1 MPLMIPGKSVELEA
15 ILREPDVQPL
25 RAAAVL
31 CDPHPIYGGTMDN
44 RVVYRA
50 GKAVIAAGMATLRF
64 NFRGVGASTG
74 AYDHGEG
81 EKEDVAAA
89 IDFLES
95 RYHGVPLA
103 LVGFSFGAWV
113 GLQVACRDPRI
124 GAMVGLGLPVN
135 FYDFDFLIAN
145 QKPARFIIGSRD
157 EYCSRDKMERL
168 ARRLPETSTLQWI
181 EGADH
186 FFSQALDELQSLI
199 TRFFPEVRFQ
209 NQRITG

>member
-1 MPLMIPGKSVELEA
+1 
-15 ILREPDVQPL
+15 
-25 RAAAVL
+25 
-31 CDPHPIYGGTMDN
+31 MDN

-50 GKAVIAAGMATLRF
+50 GKAVIAAGMAALRF

-81 EKEDVAAA
+81 EQEDVVAA
-89 IDFLES
+89 IDFLEA
-95 RYHGVPLA
+95 RYPGVPLA

-157 EYCSRDKMERL
+157 EYCPRDKMERL

-181 EGADH
+181 ESADH
-186 FFSQALDELQSLI
+186 FFSQALEELQRLI
-199 TRFFPEVRFQ
+199 TRFFLEVRFE